1 MTRELRVLPCG
12 IFPFQ
17 LLSAGLS
24 EAVQAVGGPTLRR
37 RGLEGSRWAS
47 RGSVAARLTACRFL
61 QLIDL
66 ASPLIQLSPAAD
78 KENVDSP
85 LLKF

>member
-1 MTRELRVLPCG
+1 MWHFPLPA
-12 IFPFQ
+12 P
-17 LLSAGLS
+17 LSAGLS
-24 EAVQAVGGPTLRR
+24 QAVRAVGGPALRQ

-47 RGSVAARLTACRFL
+47 RGSVATRLTACRFL

-78 KENVDSP
+78 KENLDSP